1 MEILT
6 IAELA
11 ALLEMSKS
19 QIYEMTKERTRTGS
33 MKAHPLPVLK
43 INGNLRFRKS
53 DVEAWLGRLAG
64 NRTA

>member
-19 QIYEMTKERTRTGS
+19 QIYEMTKER
-33 MKAHPLPVLK
+33 
-43 INGNLRFRKS
+43 I
-53 DVEAWLGRLAG
+53 
-64 NRTA
+64 

>member
-19 QIYEMTKERTRTGS
+19 QIYEMTKER
-33 MKAHPLPVLK
+33 M
-43 INGNLRFRKS
+43 
-53 DVEAWLGRLAG
+53 
-64 NRTA
+64 

>member
-19 QIYEMTKERTRTGS
+19 QIYEMTTER
-33 MKAHPLPVLK
+33 
-43 INGNLRFRKS
+43 I
-53 DVEAWLGRLAG
+53 
-64 NRTA
+64 